1 MYCFV
6 YSIRSVDRVIFCGF
20 FLKQNRKSC
29 ENKYFAYNDLKLRL
43 KWSRNSTR
51 VWVSIA
57 NFNFIATTTWA
68 DEGVVPVSSVCA
80 CVWSSFCHATG
91 GGMAGLRNIFEVM
104 RQLRMTYWM
113 SHIRECYQNTLIIIH
128 VIRCLGMR
136 WDNVHDFLIF
146 SKYMKIFVL

>member
-1 MYCFV
+1 MCFLYIIMYCFV
-6 YSIRSVDRVIFCGF
+6 YSIRLVDRVIFCGF

-91 GGMAGLRNIFEVM
+91 GGGGVAAQYLRSDEAIKNDVLNVTHQRMLSKHVDHHPCNSLPGNAM
-104 RQLRMTYWM
+104 R
-113 SHIRECYQNTLIIIH
+113 
-128 VIRCLGMR
+128 
-136 WDNVHDFLIF
+136 
-146 SKYMKIFVL
+146 